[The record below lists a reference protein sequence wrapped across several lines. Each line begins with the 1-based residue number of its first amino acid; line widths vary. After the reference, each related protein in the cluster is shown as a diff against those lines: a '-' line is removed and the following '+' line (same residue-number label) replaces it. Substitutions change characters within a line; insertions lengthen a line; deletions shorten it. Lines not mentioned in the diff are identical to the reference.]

1 MSSRAVSPVFAGRE
15 AELRVL
21 ASAFGDA
28 AGGLPRMVLVGAEA
42 GGGKSR
48 LVDEFAARL
57 GGRALVLAGG
67 CVELSAAGLPY
78 APFTAALRQ
87 LVRERGAAEVSA
99 LLGGRDTGELAGL
112 LPEFGRPPGDADPD
126 LARARLFELLLALL
140 EALAEPLPLVLVVED
155 VHWAD
160 RSTRDLLG
168 FLARNLRHTAVLLLV
183 TLRSGE
189 LHRTHPLRPL
199 LAELDRVE
207 GVTRLELPRL
217 SRSQVEAQLEGIM
230 GGPPGA
236 AVTSAVYERGGGI
249 PLFTEALVNA
259 DGTVS
264 LGVPWSLR
272 DQLLGA
278 VKELPEQTQQVLRS
292 AAAGGIRV
300 GHGLLA
306 AVTGLDDLALA
317 AALRPAVAAN
327 VVAADADGYAFRHAL
342 IREAVW
348 EDLLPGE
355 RTQAERAFAEALEAD
370 PALSPDGLI
379 AVRLARRE

>member
-160 RSTRDLLG
+160 RST
-168 FLARNLRHTAVLLLV
+168 RNLRHTAVLLLV